1 MKMNFKKLT
10 IILAALLIVT
20 GMDAF
25 AQRGRRMISRDYQG
39 VVCPYIPDLTEEQQ
53 SRITELRTSHLK
65 EMQEF
70 RNKVDEN
77 RVQYRSLVTGDPAN
91 RNAINDKIDEFTELK
106 NQMLKKQTNHRQE
119 IRNLLTEEQ
128 RVYFDSRRTDRRGP
142 AMRGGG
148 MSRRFGHPS
157 RAPMMRRGW

>member
-1 MKMNFKKLT
+1 MKINIKRLT
-10 IILAALLIVT
+10 IILAALLIVS

-53 SRITELRTSHLK
+53 SRITELRTAHLK

-70 RNKVDEN
+70 RNKIDEN

-91 RNAINDKIDEFTELK
+91 RSAINEKIDEFTVLK
-106 NQMLKKQTNHRQE
+106 NQMMKKQANHRQE
-119 IRNLLTEEQ
+119 VRNILTEEQ
-128 RVYFDSRRTDRRGP
+128 RVYFDSRTNARRGP
-142 AMRGGG
+142 AMRGGR